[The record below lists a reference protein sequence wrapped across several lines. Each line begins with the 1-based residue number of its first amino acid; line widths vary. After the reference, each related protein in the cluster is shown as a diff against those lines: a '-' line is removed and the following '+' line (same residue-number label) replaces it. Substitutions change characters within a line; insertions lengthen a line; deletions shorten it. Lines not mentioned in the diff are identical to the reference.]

1 MKLATIV
8 LIIATASASI
18 FNSNNRL
25 FQVWDS
31 LMIYNSSD
39 FSSATLVNAVN
50 MTTFPY
56 IAAVSTT
63 KL

>member
-1 MKLATIV
+1 
-8 LIIATASASI
+8 
-18 FNSNNRL
+18 
-25 FQVWDS
+25 
-31 LMIYNSSD
+31 MIYNSSD

-56 IAAVSTT
+56 IAAVSTP